1 MRRGILIA
9 LEGPEGAGKS
19 TQIQR
24 LAAEL
29 QATREVVYT
38 REPGGT
44 SLGNEIRALFL
55 SDRFPTTATTE
66 FLLLAAS
73 RAQHVH
79 EVIKPALGRGALVI
93 TDRFAAAS
101 EAYQGYGRGI
111 DLAFIR
117 EVNRQATQGIVPDAT
132 IFFDIDPEAGLA
144 RAEHRAEL
152 DRFEATELAFHHRVY
167 NGFIQMAQERAW
179 HIINARE
186 AQDEVFQALSSVITR
201 YLT

>member
-1 MRRGILIA
+1 MSHGTFIA

-19 TQIQR
+19 TQLSR
-24 LAAEL
+24 LAARL
-29 QATREVVYT
+29 QSEREIVYT

-44 SLGNEIRALFL
+44 ELGNEIRALFL
-55 SDRFPTTATTE
+55 SDRFPTTPTTE

-79 EVIKPALGRGALVI
+79 EVIKPALKRGALVI

-101 EAYQGYGRGI
+101 EAYQGHGRGI

-117 EVNRQATQGIVPDAT
+117 EVNQQATQGIVPDIT
-132 IFFDIDPEAGLA
+132 VFFDIDPEAGLA
-144 RAEHRAEL
+144 RAAHRAEL

-167 NGFIQMAQERAW
+167 DGFRAMAAERDW
-179 HIINARE
+179 RIINARE
-186 AQDEVFQALSSVITR
+186 TPAEVFRALSAIISPH
-201 YLT
+201 LT